1 MSRKR
6 AALRA
11 SRLPFRTGACPAH
24 ASARH
29 AAGQDL
35 TPPYHLPCR
44 SRPQSHSMKAQSLQ
58 HSSVVWHI
66 TERHGVML
74 LACERIRA
82 ASMRARASRMA
93 AAGREH
99 AESLTSPLFATVPL
113 DECSLTS
120 ICGMASTEQRRVR
133 LSARETV
140 RATSM
145 RAHAS
150 RMTADSKRTPDHR
163 GSWDECATV
172 CGKISS
178 EASFPFG
185 SLVIWRPHINH
196 LSTAQLLTTAQDR
209 SK

>member
-1 MSRKR
+1 MGVQETSRTHATPLMCIRRACSSRSAVPCTSATEQVLPSSNPSPLVSWFESRKR

-44 SRPQSHSMKAQSLQ
+44 SRPQYHSMKAQSLQ
-58 HSSVVWHI
+58 HSSAVWHI

-74 LACERIRA
+74 LSCERIRA

-99 AESLTSPLFATVPL
+99 AESLTSPLLVALPL
-113 DECSLTS
+113 AECRILAAL
-120 ICGMASTEQRRVR
+120 IFCR
-133 LSARETV
+133 SA
-140 RATSM
+140 
-145 RAHAS
+145 
-150 RMTADSKRTPDHR
+150 P
-163 GSWDECATV
+163 
-172 CGKISS
+172 SS
-178 EASFPFG
+178 VG
-185 SLVIWRPHINH
+185 
-196 LSTAQLLTTAQDR
+196 
-209 SK
+209 

>member
-6 AALRA
+6 AALLA

-24 ASARH
+24 ESARYE
-29 AAGQDL
+29 AGHNL
-35 TPPYHLPCR
+35 TTPYHLPCR
-44 SRPQSHSMKAQSLQ
+44 SWPQSHSMSAQSLQ
-58 HSSVVWHI
+58 RASAVWRI
-66 TERHGVML
+66 TEQCGVRF
-74 LACERIRA
+74 AARERIWA

-99 AESLTSPLFATVPL
+99 AESLTSPLFATIPL

-120 ICGMASTEQRRVR
+120 ICDMASTEHRGVR

-145 RAHAS
+145 RACAS
-150 RMTADSKRTPDHR
+150 RMTAASKRAPDHR

-178 EASFPFG
+178 FPFG
-185 SLVIWRPHINH
+185 R
-196 LSTAQLLTTAQDR
+196 LSEP
-209 SK
+209 S